1 MEIFKSKPQL
11 ALTQEEKDYIS
22 GIVQLT
28 KKFDFICDE
37 IDDCEDCPIYD
48 VCHQVIYGRPDSL
61 ADFFQS
67 LLDNS
72 I

>member
-1 MEIFKSKPQL
+1 MDVIKSKPQIM
-11 ALTQEEKDYIS
+11 LTQEEQDYIY
-22 GIVQLT
+22 GIVQFT
-28 KKFDFICDE
+28 KNLDLICDE

-48 VCHQVIYGRPDSL
+48 ACQTVFVRRPDSL
-61 ADFFQS
+61 VDFFQS